1 MNLGLSRI
9 CSALF
14 MCRMIGM
21 WVNANKF
28 VIWKMFGKVKNL
40 TFGYNLKIIYFI

>member
-28 VIWKMFGKVKNL
+28 VIWKMFGKVKNS